1 MRVDVHQHI
10 WTTALVDKLAERDTL
25 PLVRREHGVT
35 VLHSA
40 GELPYVID
48 IESETPARRAVC
60 VREDGLDLALVAI
73 SSPIGIEALP
83 RESALELIDAHL
95 DGVLPLPPEFAAWG
109 PIALDR
115 AEPADVDK
123 LLQRGC
129 VGISIASGA
138 IAGPDRLYRIGH
150 VLERVAER
158 GVPLFVHPGL
168 APGQQAGSADVDEPI
183 WWRPLT
189 EYVSQMQAAWL
200 TFASVGRREFPDLK
214 VLFAMLGGG
223 APLLTERLS
232 ARGGPPLE
240 LEDPNSFYETSS
252 YGPAA
257 VEMTA
262 RRVGELQLVYGSDRP
277 VVEPQ
282 TTGRDRSLQI
292 NASDLLKVVNYE
304 PDIRGIGSLR
314 PATRSRHESLASAGQ
329 SRSH

>member
-10 WTTALVDKLAERDTL
+10 WTTALVDKLAERDSL

-48 IESETPARRAVC
+48 IESETPARRGAC

-73 SSPIGIEALP
+73 STPIGIEALP
-83 RESALELIDAHL
+83 RASALELINAHL
-95 DGVLPLPPEFAAWG
+95 DGVLSLPPEFAAWG
-109 PIALDR
+109 PIALDH

-129 VGISIASGA
+129 VGISIAAGA
-138 IAGPDRLYRIGH
+138 IARPDRLYRIGD

-158 GVPLFVHPGL
+158 GVPLLVHPGL

-189 EYVSQMQAAWL
+189 EHVSQMQAAWL

-214 VLFAMLGGG
+214 VVFAMLAGG

-232 ARGGPPLE
+232 ARGGPPIE

-252 YGPAA
+252 YGSAA

-282 TTGRDRSLQI
+282 KTGRDRSLQI
-292 NASDLLKVVNYE
+292 NASDLLKVVKYE
-304 PDIRGIGSLR
+304 PDIRGTGSLR
-314 PATRSRHESLASAGQ
+314 PAARSRYGSLAPAGQ